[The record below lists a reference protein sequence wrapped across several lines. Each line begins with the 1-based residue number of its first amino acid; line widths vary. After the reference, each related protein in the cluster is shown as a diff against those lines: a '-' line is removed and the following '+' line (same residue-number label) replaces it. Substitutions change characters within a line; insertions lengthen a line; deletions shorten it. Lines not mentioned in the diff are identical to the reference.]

1 MVDTKPFRKPFFGD
15 PLFPFQIIHQT
26 VKLPQYELP
35 EHLHDLYEL
44 VYIYEGTGTF
54 FIDKTLY
61 DQKPGDMFI
70 IPGNTVHRSIPE
82 ESNPIVS
89 TAVFF
94 APALAG
100 GGAYDDS
107 YSLLQCFDNARKR
120 KSYKLELPASLR
132 YEIEPMHAII
142 HGERD
147 RQQSH
152 YRAAIRL
159 ELGRLLL
166 QLNRYLSQ
174 QLMDRSSENK
184 RGPSWIADTLHEIDA
199 NPERPYTLASFAHNA
214 AVSEAHFSRSFKQ
227 FTGMNVTDYVNAKR
241 IIRAKELLLESE
253 ESIAVIAESCG
264 FASIPHFHRIFKAL
278 TDTTPSAYRKTKQL
292 I

>member
-1 MVDTKPFRKPFFGD
+1 MEPFRKPFFGD

-35 EHLHDLYEL
+35 DHLHDLYEL
-44 VYIYEGTGTF
+44 VYIYKGTGTF

-61 DQKPGDMFI
+61 DQKPGDLFI

-82 ESNPIVS
+82 EVNPIIS

-94 APALAG
+94 APALTG

-120 KSYKLELPASLR
+120 KSYKLELPDSLR
-132 YEIEPMHAII
+132 SVIEPMFAFI
-142 HGERD
+142 HDENER
-147 RQQSH
+147 QMPH

-174 QLMDRSSENK
+174 QLTARSSENK
-184 RGPSWIADTLHEIDA
+184 LGPSWIADTLHEIDA
-199 NPERPYTLASFAHNA
+199 NPERPYSLVSFAGKA
-214 AVSEAHFSRSFKQ
+214 AVSEAHFSRAFKQ

-241 IIRAKELLLESE
+241 IIRAKELLMETE
-253 ESIAVIAESCG
+253 ESIAAIAESCG
-264 FASIPHFHRIFKAL
+264 FASIPHFHRKFKAL
-278 TDTTPSAYRKTKQL
+278 TSSTPSAYRKTKQMG
-292 I
+292 